1 MTVPLRLVTLFSALL
16 AAPAAAQSLWQ
27 ENSQGVGFQYAN
39 NTCSAEAAVQA
50 VGSGR
55 IKDYLFC
62 GNLFRS
68 IKTPTYLK
76 NWRAIPARASDIW
89 FATLPPAGNAKAA
102 GLTIIKTLTGALEIS
117 GHSEFLDWE
126 NDPTGADLKVAGRPF
141 ADLSASSDR
150 RLFGTHVSLEWLPTS
165 VLQTPQGQQPCK
177 VVFLVREPKEYVVA
191 ADAFASKDGGSAGI
205 GAVLD
210 KHVAAAK
217 KTGEGELGTPYRG
230 FAAFS
235 NGYAA
240 AVGAESV
247 GGPKVFLLSQA
258 RMADSTMASAEVRRL
273 AEFLEVADYV
283 EDVAALAKVTSAARG
298 AIGDVGQMSENEQK
312 LADEVLGESAAAV
325 DPRVRQL
332 YYGSSKAPVPSQGG
346 GAEGKDGSG
355 SEATGGG
362 GESGAGGRGAQSSGG
377 AGESGGGGG
386 DQGSGSWGGGGGGQG
401 GGEGGGGEQ
410 GSGTGAGREGA
421 GNGPDA
427 IEKAAGTPLT
437 SDAMPVRAI
446 GAPVWI
452 GALLLFCGM

>member
-1 MTVPLRLVTLFSALL
+1 M
-16 AAPAAAQSLWQ
+16 
-27 ENSQGVGFQYAN
+27 
-39 NTCSAEAAVQA
+39 
-50 VGSGR
+50 
-55 IKDYLFC
+55 
-62 GNLFRS
+62 
-68 IKTPTYLK
+68 
-76 NWRAIPARASDIW
+76 
-89 FATLPPAGNAKAA
+89 
-102 GLTIIKTLTGALEIS
+102 
-117 GHSEFLDWE
+117 
-126 NDPTGADLKVAGRPF
+126 
-141 ADLSASSDR
+141 
-150 RLFGTHVSLEWLPTS
+150 
-165 VLQTPQGQQPCK
+165 
-177 VVFLVREPKEYVVA
+177 VREPKEYVVA

-377 AGESGGGGG
+377 AGESGSGGGG
-386 DQGSGSWGGGGGGQG
+386 QGSGSWGGGGGGQG
-401 GGEGGGGEQ
+401 GAEGGGDEH

-427 IEKAAGTPLT
+427 IEKAAGTSLT